1 MKLNLQSKRLQ
12 IKVDRAQTSLLGI
25 TVLATVVTIFSIV
38 SIKALLTQFNFQ
50 NNVIGARHTAAKQLR
65 ANVQVARQLA
75 SQYNDVFIGSSPTNV
90 LGGKN
95 DPSPDAIPPDGDNGR
110 IVLDALPTAY
120 DFPALLTSLSKL
132 MAQDSIGSPS
142 IGGTDQSQ
150 TANNQ
155 PSSTPQASNIDV
167 TINGTAPYKNVQDMI
182 KDLERSIRPFD
193 ITKLSLNGSDAN
205 MSVAIAVSTYYQPA
219 KTLNLNTKE
228 VH

>member
-1 MKLNLQSKRLQ
+1 MKINFQPKHVKIDKAQS
-12 IKVDRAQTSLLGI
+12 SMLGVTMVATII
-25 TVLATVVTIFSIV
+25 TVFCLV
-38 SIKALLTQFNFQ
+38 SIKALLAEFRFQ
-50 NNVIGARHTAAKQLR
+50 AHVISARHAAVKQLQ

-75 SQYNDVFIGSSPTNV
+75 GQYNDVFIGSSPTNAI
-90 LGGKN
+90 GGKN
-95 DPSPDAIPPDGDNGR
+95 DPSPNAVPPDGDNGR
-110 IVLDALPTAY
+110 IVLDGLPATY

-132 MAQDSIGSPS
+132 LAQDGIGSPS

-155 PSSTPQASNIDV
+155 PSSNPQPSNIDV
-167 TINGTAPYKNVQDMI
+167 TISGTGSYSNAQSLI

-193 ITKLSLNGSDAN
+193 ITKLTLNGSDAN
-205 MSVAIAVSTYYQPA
+205 MSVSLAVSTYYQPA